1 MSTVDSTIMTVNAG
15 SSSIKLDI
23 FTANRRLYTLRI
35 VGLGQGAIQI
45 RVTQLDKETVD
56 ATIEVDADQP
66 IEQQLYDTLEQS
78 GYLQNVGTISHRI
91 VQAGSRSQQAETIT
105 DELVRE
111 LETYIPLDPGHLTRS
126 LRLIDL
132 FRKNLPGVLHVVC
145 YDTAY
150 FHNLPRVAQLLS
162 LPNQDADPAFRRYG
176 FHGLSYAYL
185 QQAFQEYAGDVAVNG
200 RVIYAHLGSGASLAA
215 TRSGKPVDTTMGF
228 SPASGIVM
236 STRSGDIDPSLA
248 WYMHTKY
255 DVDEASF
262 KHIVNFESG
271 LLGVSGRSADMHRLL
286 QEQDQHAGS
295 RDAVALFVYNVQKAI
310 GSLATTI
317 GGLDSLIFS
326 GGIGEQS
333 SEIRQRVCQNLDFL
347 GITVDTKLNSVHE
360 KCISSES
367 SRVGVHVI
375 PTDESMV
382 MCRLAREIIG
392 QKEIL

>member
-1 MSTVDSTIMTVNAG
+1 MTVNAG

-23 FTANRRLYTLRI
+23 FTSYQRLYTLHI
-35 VGLGQGAIQI
+35 VGLGQSAIRI
-45 RVTQLDKETVD
+45 RVTEPDKETVD
-56 ATIEVDADQP
+56 TTIQIDSDQS
-66 IEQQLYDTLEQS
+66 IEQQLYETLEQS
-78 GYLQNVGTISHRI
+78 GYLQDVGAISHRI
-91 VQAGSRSQQAETIT
+91 VQAGPRSQQAETIT
-105 DELVRE
+105 DDLVRE
-111 LETYIPLDPGHLTRS
+111 LETYMPLDPGHLGRS

-132 FRKNLPGVLHVVC
+132 FRQNLPDALHIAC
-145 YDTAY
+145 FDTAY
-150 FHNLPRVAQLLS
+150 FYDLPRVAQLLS
-162 LPNQDADPAFRRYG
+162 VPNQDADPAFRRYG

-185 QQAFQEYAGDVAVNG
+185 QQTFQEYAGDVAVNG

-255 DVDEASF
+255 DFDEESF
-262 KHIVNFESG
+262 KHMINFESG
-271 LLGVSGRSADMHRLL
+271 LLGVSGRSADMNRLL
-286 QEQDQHAGS
+286 QEQDQYAGS

-310 GSLATTI
+310 GSLAATI
-317 GGLDSLIFS
+317 GGVDSLIFS

-347 GITVDTKLNSVHE
+347 GITIDSRLNGMHE
-360 KCISSES
+360 KCISSDS

-375 PTDESMV
+375 PTDESIV

-392 QKEIL
+392 QKEALR